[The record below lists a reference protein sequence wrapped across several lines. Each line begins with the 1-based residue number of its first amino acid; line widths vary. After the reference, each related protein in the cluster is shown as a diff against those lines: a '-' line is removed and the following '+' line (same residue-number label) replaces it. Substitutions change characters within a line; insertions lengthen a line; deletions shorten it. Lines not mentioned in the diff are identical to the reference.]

1 MIIKPWNI
9 TSYFVLKICS
19 YFFVIGFFVVTGCLD
34 NSLNPIDPDPVDLPP
49 SFTLRNE
56 SITVSGEQKVVFYA
70 TCTTDEILLDS
81 IRIRNPRAEN
91 ETINFNGMRITPNQ
105 EFNCQKSADGFKKY
119 LGTWT
124 LTFMGKR
131 ATGTK
136 SNFSVAKSLNITGKV
151 R

>member
-1 MIIKPWNI
+1 MIIKLWNI
-9 TSYFVLKICS
+9 TENFVLKICF
-19 YFFVIGFFVVTGCLD
+19 YFSLIGFFVVTGCLD

-49 SFTLRNE
+49 NFSLRSE
-56 SITVSGEQKVVFYA
+56 TIIIASEQKLNFYA
-70 TCTTDEILLDS
+70 TCISDEILLDS

-91 ETINFNGMRITPNQ
+91 ETVNFGGIRITSNQ
-105 EFNCQKSADGFKKY
+105 EFNCQKSVAGFKKY

-124 LTFMGKR
+124 FTFMGKK

-136 SNFSVAKSLNITGKV
+136 SIFSVAKSLNITGKV